1 MLTDNHG
8 RRFYYLRLSVTDQ
21 CNFRCSY
28 CLPEG
33 YRQTDFNPTL
43 TAADMLTVVRAF
55 ARLGTRKVR
64 LTGGEPTL
72 FRELPWVIEQVAATP
87 GIQKV
92 AVTTNGYKLPKVIDD
107 WHRAGLSQLNVSI
120 DSLDAAEFA
129 SMTGHDCLPVILR
142 GIDRGLALGIPTKVN
157 AVLHHESSRERL
169 GQFLEW
175 LVDTPVTLRFIE
187 LMQTGENRDYFISN
201 HLRGDDIEAYLLTN
215 GWRLVP
221 RALDDGPAREYCH
234 PDYRGRIGLITPYA
248 TDFCQTCN
256 RLRVSAQGRL
266 HLCLFA
272 DQGIEMLDV
281 IRGGDSEQLAL
292 HIQQLMAGKAASHQL
307 HQGQVGQTRNLAML
321 GG

>member
-33 YRQTDFNPTL
+33 YRQTDFSPTL
-43 TAADMLTVVRAF
+43 SAAEMQTVVEAF

-64 LTGGEPTL
+64 LTGGEPSL
-72 FRELPWVIEQVAATP
+72 RKDLPQIIAAAASTP
-87 GIQKV
+87 GIHKV
-92 AVTTNGYKLPKVIDD
+92 AITTNGYKLPKVIDG
-107 WHRAGLSQLNVSI
+107 WHDAGLKQLNVSI
-120 DSLDAAEFA
+120 DSLDSAEFA
-129 SMTGHDCLPVILR
+129 RLTGHDCLPGILG
-142 GIDRGLALGIPTKVN
+142 GIDRALALGIPTKVN
-157 AVLHHESSRERL
+157 AVLLQDGGHERL
-169 GQFLEW
+169 APFLSW
-175 LVDTPVTLRFIE
+175 LKTVPVTLRFIE
-187 LMQTGENRDYFISN
+187 LMQTGENRDYFVSN
-201 HLRGDDIEAYLLTN
+201 HLRGDDIERTLLRT

-221 RALDDGPAREYCH
+221 RSLDDGPAREYCH

-248 TDFCQTCN
+248 PDFCDSCN

-272 DQGIEMLDV
+272 ERGLDMLDV
-281 IRGGDSEQLAL
+281 IRSGDSEQLAL
-292 HIQQLMAGKAASHQL
+292 HIQQLMEGKAATHQL
-307 HQGQVGQTRNLAML
+307 HQGKVGSTRNLAML